1 MAEKTTIEQ
10 CLQEIA
16 AIEEQHKQLDVRAAK
31 LRERVQAALRK
42 RIDRAMTSLIGTMW
56 LQSSYNTRD
65 ESSYTLF
72 GRIDGYTQFICEDM
86 RLRCIRLA
94 LTNCVCVRSTL
105 KSYSVTSYPIQTQDR
120 TVRISADKVPAFQD
134 IINRWSETRDVDGL
148 FSVSTIMRTDEDCEL
163 CQVIAAKARSALA
176 ISEHPN
182 RDWTRYVCV
191 DILNRPD
198 LVPADL
204 VVKQIKE
211 LSNGEN

>member
-94 LTNCVCVRSTL
+94 LINCVCVRSTL
-105 KSYSVTSYPIQTQDR
+105 RSYSVTSYPIQTQDR

-134 IINRWSETRDVDGL
+134 IINRWSEMRDVDGL
-148 FSVSTIMRTDEDCEL
+148 FSVSTIMRTDEDREL
-163 CQVIAAKARSALA
+163 CQVIAAKARSILA
-176 ISEHPN
+176 NSERPGA
-182 RDWTRYVCV
+182 DWATYICTDV
-191 DILNRPD
+191 LYRPD
-198 LVPADL
+198 LAPSDL